1 MKILSHCTVG
11 TTFSHLRSHSSFLPS
26 FNFTLFTFF
35 LFFFIFISNFTYLNC
50 PSYLPFSF
58 YFYYPFFSFPISTTS
73 LSFSSL
79 PFSFSTL
86 SFPLISP
93 LISLSSHFLILFFP
107 PHSLFPFSLSPVS
120 SCPYLPF
127 ARYSPIGIASIIAG
141 KLLEVESFAM
151 LVEEVG
157 LYVVTVL
164 VGLVV
169 HGCIV
174 LPLIYFL
181 LTRQN
186 PLKMVR
192 AALQALLT
200 AFGTSSRC
208 VGGVVQVPM
217 IAEMGM
223 WFGSY
228 NYIFMLPKRVK
239 FY

>member
-1 MKILSHCTVG
+1 MKILSHCIVG
-11 TTFSHLRSHSSFLPS
+11 TTFIYVHTLLSSPPSTLLSSHSSSSFSFSSPILPS
-26 FNFTLFTFF
+26 
-35 LFFFIFISNFTYLNC
+35 YLNC
-50 PSYLPFSF
+50 PFYLPFSF

-223 WFGSY
+223 WFGS
-228 NYIFMLPKRVK
+228 
-239 FY
+239 

>member
-1 MKILSHCTVG
+1 
-11 TTFSHLRSHSSFLPS
+11 
-26 FNFTLFTFF
+26 
-35 LFFFIFISNFTYLNC
+35 
-50 PSYLPFSF
+50 
-58 YFYYPFFSFPISTTS
+58 
-73 LSFSSL
+73 
-79 PFSFSTL
+79 
-86 SFPLISP
+86 
-93 LISLSSHFLILFFP
+93 
-107 PHSLFPFSLSPVS
+107 
-120 SCPYLPF
+120 
-127 ARYSPIGIASIIAG
+127 
-141 KLLEVESFAM
+141 M